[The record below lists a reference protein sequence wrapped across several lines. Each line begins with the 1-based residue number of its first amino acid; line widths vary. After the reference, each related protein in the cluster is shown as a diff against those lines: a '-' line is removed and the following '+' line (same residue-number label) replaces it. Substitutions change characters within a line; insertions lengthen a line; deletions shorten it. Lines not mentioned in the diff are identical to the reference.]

1 MLPDFPCRRKC
12 RMPYSG
18 GGGGAFALPRDNY
31 ACGVRADGTVACWG
45 GGDDTEEPP
54 GGEFISGSAGSTHNC
69 GVGTDGSVACWG
81 GGYGALPLAV
91 SERPPEGDLI
101 SVSVGNTHSCGVR
114 TDGSVACWG
123 WGSRRSILAAR
134 GRLCLRQRRKLPHLR
149 DKGRRLRRLLGL

>member
-12 RMPYSG
+12 RMPYS
-18 GGGGAFALPRDNY
+18 GGAFALPRDNY
-31 ACGVRADGTVACWG
+31 ACGVRADGT
-45 GGDDTEEPP
+45 
-54 GGEFISGSAGSTHNC
+54 
-69 GVGTDGSVACWG
+69 VACWG

-123 WGSRRSILAAR
+123 WDHLGQSSPPEGEFVSVSAGEYHTCGIKADASVACWGSDNDGESSPPVA
-134 GRLCLRQRRKLPHLR
+134 P
-149 DKGRRLRRLLGL
+149 